1 MQTSTHYGKLK
12 LRHERHIYKRGKN
25 KGDAPMGPR
34 GKTHYLCIDRKDHM
48 AVRFHNTDIIKAY
61 PDGRLTIDCGGWA
74 GHITT
79 KTHLNH
85 ALPGNMWMGTMR
97 VMSESQLTIRTPA
110 GRYRYYDGITFD
122 AEGKPLTEI
131 KPFLARRIDKDEVA
145 ELNRALDE
153 YGFKDAFKVL
163 WGACTPEDSQH
174 DLTGKTDHSWRWVK
188 NPIDLFDMPD
198 LYADK
203 WRYLVAHFAFDE
215 RWARDPV
222 TGNHH
227 KLFNKLTPSTTWSN
241 IMRWVK
247 RDMYKSIETEVYEV
261 SQA

>member
-1 MQTSTHYGKLK
+1 MTTYYTKLK
-12 LRHERHIYKRGKN
+12 FHLERHIYKRGKN

-34 GKTHYLCIDRKDHM
+34 SKTHYLCIDRKDHM

-61 PDGRLTIDCGGWA
+61 PDGRITIDCNGWA
-74 GHITT
+74 GSITT
-79 KTHLNH
+79 KTHLND
-85 ALPGNMWMGTMR
+85 ALPGNMWMGSMR

-163 WGACTPEDSQH
+163 WGACTPEDSQSTIGNNGH
-174 DLTGKTDHSWRWVK
+174 DWRWVK
-188 NPIDLFDMPD
+188 TKLDLFDMPD
-198 LYADK
+198 VHADK
-203 WRYLVAHFAFDE
+203 WRTMVAYFAFDE
-215 RWARDPV
+215 KWTRDPA
-222 TGNHH
+222 TGNH
-227 KLFNKLTPSTTWSN
+227 KKVFIKLTPSQAWAN

-247 RDMYKSIETEVYEV
+247 RDMYRSIETEVYEV